1 MDNYDHIAQ
10 DLKLTI
16 DEYKH
21 NLESL
26 KDRFADIGNIINQ
39 LDQLKLQAQ
48 HSGSRGDE
56 FFLKVANLELKH
68 AELSDKLNVLT
79 EEYEN
84 ALTNLKTQ
92 LSEWNKSI
100 EVIVQDASSS
110 ITDLRSDYNDKLN
123 KAVADIALQAK
134 QDASSLDLYLQQFS
148 KTLLTEIE
156 KVRQELGSN
165 ITLSVSENSNHL
177 TKLIKELDNTAETNL
192 EKVKTSLV
200 QQIEVLARLLEKKIE
215 SAEILSAQRINDLR
229 NAVMLDLRYTRK
241 INIAGF
247 IVVLAFIIVLITYL
261 ILSI

>member
-26 KDRFADIGNIINQ
+26 KDRFADIGNIIDQ

-48 HSGSRGDE
+48 HSGSKGDE
-56 FFLKVANLELKH
+56 FLVKVANLELKH
-68 AELSDKLNVLT
+68 AELSVKLSVLT
-79 EEYEN
+79 EDYEN

-92 LSEWNKSI
+92 LSEWNKST

-110 ITDLRSDYNDKLN
+110 ITDLRADYHDKLN

-134 QDASSLDLYLQQFS
+134 QDASSLDQYLQQFS
-148 KTLLTEIE
+148 KTLLT
-156 KVRQELGSN
+156 Q
-165 ITLSVSENSNHL
+165 
-177 TKLIKELDNTAETNL
+177 
-192 EKVKTSLV
+192 
-200 QQIEVLARLLEKKIE
+200 
-215 SAEILSAQRINDLR
+215 SAQKIDDLR
-229 NAVMLDLRYTRK
+229 NAVMLDLRHTRK

-247 IVVLAFIIVLITYL
+247 IVLLAFIIGL
-261 ILSI
+261 ILYLVLSL

>member
-48 HSGSRGDE
+48 HSGSKGDE
-56 FFLKVANLELKH
+56 FLVKVANLELKH
-68 AELSDKLNVLT
+68 AELSVKLSVLT
-79 EEYEN
+79 EDYEN

-92 LSEWNKSI
+92 LSEWNKST

-110 ITDLRSDYNDKLN
+110 ITDLRADYHDKLN

-134 QDASSLDLYLQQFS
+134 QDASSLDQYLQQFS

-156 KVRQELGSN
+156 KVRQELGNN
-165 ITLSVSENSNHL
+165 ISLSVSENSNHL

-200 QQIEVLARLLEKKIE
+200 EQIEVLARLLEQKIA
-215 SAEILSAQRINDLR
+215 SVEIQSAQKIDDLR
-229 NAVMLDLRYTRK
+229 NAVMFDLKTNRK
-241 INIAGF
+241 INLAGF
-247 IVVLAFIIVLITYL
+247 IAILVFLIGLTVYL
-261 ILSI
+261 VMSQ

>member
-26 KDRFADIGNIINQ
+26 KDRFADIGNIIDQ

-48 HSGSRGDE
+48 HSGSKGDE
-56 FFLKVANLELKH
+56 FLVKVANLELKH
-68 AELSDKLNVLT
+68 AELSVKLSVLT
-79 EEYEN
+79 EDYEN

-110 ITDLRSDYNDKLN
+110 ITDLRSDYHDKLN
-123 KAVADIALQAK
+123 KAVANIAQQAK
-134 QDASSLDLYLQQFS
+134 QDASSLDQYLQQFS
-148 KTLLTEIE
+148 RTLLTEIE

-200 QQIEVLARLLEKKIE
+200 EQIEVLARLLEKKFE

-247 IVVLAFIIVLITYL
+247 IVLLAFIIGL
-261 ILSI
+261 ILYLVLSR

>member
-26 KDRFADIGNIINQ
+26 KDRFADIGNIIDQ

-48 HSGSRGDE
+48 HSGSKGDE
-56 FFLKVANLELKH
+56 FLVKVANLELKH
-68 AELSDKLNVLT
+68 AELSVKLSVLT
-79 EEYEN
+79 EDYEN

-92 LSEWNKSI
+92 LSEWNKST
-100 EVIVQDASSS
+100 EVIIQDASSS

-134 QDASSLDLYLQQFS
+134 QDASSLDQYLQQFS

-200 QQIEVLARLLEKKIE
+200 EQIEVLARLLEKKFE

>member
-48 HSGSRGDE
+48 HSGSKGDE
-56 FFLKVANLELKH
+56 FLVKVANLELKH
-68 AELSDKLNVLT
+68 AELSVKLSVLT
-79 EEYEN
+79 EDYEN

-92 LSEWNKSI
+92 LSEWNKST

-110 ITDLRSDYNDKLN
+110 ITDLRADYHDKLN

-134 QDASSLDLYLQQFS
+134 QDASSLDQYLQQFS

-156 KVRQELGSN
+156 KVRQELGNN
-165 ITLSVSENSNHL
+165 ISLSVSENSNHL

-229 NAVMLDLRYTRK
+229 NAVMHDLRYTRK

>member
-56 FFLKVANLELKH
+56 FLVKVANLELKH
-68 AELSDKLNVLT
+68 AELSVKLSVLT
-79 EEYEN
+79 EDYEN

-92 LSEWNKSI
+92 LSEWNKST
-100 EVIVQDASSS
+100 EVIIQDASSS

-134 QDASSLDLYLQQFS
+134 QDASSLDQYLQQFS

-200 QQIEVLARLLEKKIE
+200 EQIEVLARLLEKKFE

>member
-48 HSGSRGDE
+48 HSGSKGDE
-56 FFLKVANLELKH
+56 FFVKVANLELKH
-68 AELSDKLNVLT
+68 AELSDKLSVLS
-79 EEYEN
+79 EDYEN

-110 ITDLRSDYNDKLN
+110 ITDLRSDYHDKLN
-123 KAVADIALQAK
+123 KAVANIAQQAK
-134 QDASSLDLYLQQFS
+134 QDASSLDQYLQQFS
-148 KTLLTEIE
+148 RTLLTEIE
-156 KVRQELGSN
+156 KVRQDLSSS

-177 TKLIKELDNTAETNL
+177 TKLINGLDNSTENNL
-192 EKVKTSLV
+192 EKVKTSIV
-200 QQIEVLARLLEKKIE
+200 EQIEVLARLLEKKIE
-215 SAEILSAQRINDLR
+215 SAEILSVQKINDLR
-229 NAVMLDLRYTRK
+229 NAVMLDLRHTRK

-247 IVVLAFIIVLITYL
+247 IVVLAFIIGL
-261 ILSI
+261 ILYLVLAL